1 MPFVYLASHS
11 PRRRELL
18 ELLRV
23 HHELLVA
30 DVEEDI
36 EALETARPLE
46 SPRAYVRRVTLL
58 KAHAAVQRLRRRS
71 LPPAPILV
79 GDTTV
84 ALGRA
89 ILGKPAD
96 VNDAR
101 RMLAMLSG
109 RTHRV
114 LTAIAVAD
122 DARVELALSES
133 RVRMRVIDADEID
146 GYVASGEPLGKAGAY
161 AIQGRAATFVEHIA
175 GSHSGIV
182 GLPLFETAQL
192 LKRFGI
198 VPA

>member
-1 MPFVYLASHS
+1 MPFVDLASQS

-58 KAHAAVQRLRRRS
+58 KAHAAVERLRRRS

-96 VNDAR
+96 VDDAR
-101 RMLAMLSG
+101 RMLALLSG

-122 DARVELALSES
+122 DARIELALSES

-146 GYVASGEPLGKAGAY
+146 AYVASGEPLGKAGAY